1 MNDLS
6 PRQSRLPA
14 LIDGGYT
21 LLPPEGSPCG
31 GRLLSL
37 QELAAPLPE
46 AVLPIGL
53 LTLLPSRQEDGSP
66 LPVTDLAARYAE
78 QAFALREAGASC
90 LLLGDL
96 ATVRDARAAVL
107 GARQT
112 GLPVLLCAAVDAQ
125 GNTAD
130 DVPFSAILAS
140 VQHLGAAA
148 VGVACTGDRI
158 DTLAILG
165 KNAPLAQ
172 VPLFCVLNAQ
182 GRTEELP
189 EGYSLTPEQLHDYT
203 SQALRAGGSLFILGQ
218 GITLAHAEAA
228 AQAVSGFTPEERV
241 TQPDSDTLFMSCEA
255 AAFYL
260 DESNLMFSDPIP
272 CQYDM
277 AGAILAAEDL
287 GCDVLNFYVETLE
300 DAENFAANSHMIR
313 MPICI
318 TSHNEV
324 ALELALAE
332 YNGRAFVDL
341 QSEVPDEEIYTLA
354 QGYGAV
360 VL

>member
-1 MNDLS
+1 MKILAVDYGDARTGLAICDQGELLASPVGVLHSRRMEQVLAETAAAAREHRAGRIIVGNPINMNGTRG
-6 PRQSRLPA
+6 PRSELCAEFARQ
-14 LIDGGYT
+14 
-21 LLPPEGSPCG
+21 
-31 GRLLSL
+31 L
-37 QELAAPLPE
+37 QEL
-46 AVLPIGL
+46 
-53 LTLLPSRQEDGSP
+53 
-66 LPVTDLAARYAE
+66 
-78 QAFALREAGASC
+78 
-90 LLLGDL
+90 
-96 ATVRDARAAVL
+96 
-107 GARQT
+107 T

-203 SQALRAGGSLFILGQ
+203 SQALRAGGDLFLLGQ
-218 GITLAHAEAA
+218 GITLAHAVAA
-228 AQAVSGFTPEERV
+228 AQAVSGFGPEGRV
-241 TQPDSDTLFMSCEA
+241 TRPDSDTLFMSCEA

-260 DESNLMFSDPIP
+260 DEGNLMFSDPIP